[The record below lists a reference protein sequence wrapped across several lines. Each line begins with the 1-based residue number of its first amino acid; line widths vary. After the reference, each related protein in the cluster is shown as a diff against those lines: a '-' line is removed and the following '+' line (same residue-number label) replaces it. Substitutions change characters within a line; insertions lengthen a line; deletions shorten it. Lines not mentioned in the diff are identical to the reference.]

1 MNNLEYKSNKLNTV
15 VFLIVLYALLLLL
28 YLQNGSIISIFLY
41 GLIFFMAIKQPPSIF
56 ALLGASNYIALFMGI
71 SPIVLS
77 CAEII
82 GIVLIKSVAY
92 KHFKVRLFKIDKLF
106 VALVLMLVWTFLTG
120 KMQGD
125 MLFFSNVFNFIIIY
139 VAVKLFFSNI
149 SCRIDN
155 VLMYFMLGIGV
166 GVVVGIGA
174 NWGVP
179 GFVSNHSF
187 RLAVGER
194 SDPNSTGL
202 LMAILTVY
210 LFIKVREVL
219 DDNISKT
226 IVMIVL
232 LIGSIYTL
240 ILTQSRGSVLSV
252 VLVLIFYILISQKK
266 VNLKTIIRMS
276 VIIIIAVISINLFD
290 EYFKEIL
297 KAFDGFWQRV
307 DGRNATDGAR
317 GYLIM
322 QGIESFI
329 KHPILGISLGEFK
342 VNSGHIPHNAFLD
355 YLVTNGIIGAIFFIF
370 VFCWPIIKMAKEFIN
385 SRKFSIYCCYIVCI
399 VNILN
404 YSASGEKITL
414 ILLLLL
420 TIEYERVKFRTRKIM
435 KGLNAYENYNAWSD
449 E

>member
-210 LFIKVREVL
+210 LVIKVREVL

-266 VNLKTIIRMS
+266 VNLKTII
-276 VIIIIAVISINLFD
+276 
-290 EYFKEIL
+290 
-297 KAFDGFWQRV
+297 
-307 DGRNATDGAR
+307 
-317 GYLIM
+317 
-322 QGIESFI
+322 
-329 KHPILGISLGEFK
+329 
-342 VNSGHIPHNAFLD
+342 
-355 YLVTNGIIGAIFFIF
+355 
-370 VFCWPIIKMAKEFIN
+370 
-385 SRKFSIYCCYIVCI
+385 
-399 VNILN
+399 
-404 YSASGEKITL
+404 
-414 ILLLLL
+414 
-420 TIEYERVKFRTRKIM
+420 
-435 KGLNAYENYNAWSD
+435 
-449 E
+449 